1 MKHMFIKAV
10 MSACLLASGF
20 VAAHAAASGSYP
32 DRPIKIVVGFVPGGP
47 TDLYARI
54 AAHGLEQILGQQFV
68 VENLAGASGAIA
80 AATVAKS
87 KPDGYTLLVNVVS
100 DIITPLA
107 KKNPGYNLEKN
118 FSPIGLIADAP
129 NVLVVNRGVPV
140 DTLKGLIDYARRH
153 PHTINY
159 GSAGT
164 GTVSHLAGALLASAA
179 GIDITHVPYKG
190 TNGAQMDLLAGRVSM
205 MFDNLTNGL
214 ANAKAGKVKA
224 LAVTSPQRW
233 PGAKDLPTMAE
244 LGFPGV
250 TISSVFGL
258 MAPAGTPKPVV
269 EKLSRAL
276 AKVLQN
282 KAYREKIVQSGAQP
296 GALDAKEY
304 GEYIAKESRRW
315 KLFLQKHPGIIP
327 AE

>member
-1 MKHMFIKAV
+1 MKNLLMKVAV
-10 MSACLLASGF
+10 AACL
-20 VAAHAAASGSYP
+20 AASGSIAAAAATSGSYP
-32 DRPIKIVVGFVPGGP
+32 NRPVKVIVGFVPGGP

-107 KKNPGYNLEKN
+107 KKSTGYNLQKD
-118 FSPIGLIADAP
+118 FAPIGLIADAP
-129 NVLVVNRGVPV
+129 NVLVVNPSVPV
-140 DTLKGLIDYARRH
+140 DSLKGLIDYARQH
-153 PHTINY
+153 PHTLNY

-164 GTVSHLAGALLASAA
+164 GTVSHLAGALLGSAA
-179 GIDITHVPYKG
+179 KIDITHVPYKG
-190 TNGAQMDLLAGRVSM
+190 TNAAQMDLLAGRVSM

-224 LAVTSPQRW
+224 LAITSSQRW

-250 TISSVFGL
+250 TITSVFGL

-269 EKLSRAL
+269 DKLSHAL
-276 AKVLQN
+276 ASVLKDKTYQD
-282 KAYREKIVQSGAQP
+282 KIIQSGAQP
-296 GALDAKEY
+296 GTLDAKGY
-304 GEYIAKESRRW
+304 GDYIAKQSKRW
-315 KLFLQKHPGIIP
+315 EQFLQQHPGIIP
-327 AE
+327 AK

>member
-1 MKHMFIKAV
+1 MKNILMKALI
-10 MSACLLASGF
+10 SACLLASGSM
-20 VAAHAAASGSYP
+20 AAGAAGHDSYP
-32 DRPIKIVVGFVPGGP
+32 DRPVKVIVGFVPGGP

-118 FSPIGLIADAP
+118 FAPIGLIADAP
-129 NVLVVNRGVPV
+129 NVLVVNPSVPV
-140 DTLKGLIDYARRH
+140 KSLKGLIAYARQH
-153 PHTINY
+153 PHTLNY

-179 GIDITHVPYKG
+179 DIDITHVPYKG
-190 TNGAQMDLLAGRVSM
+190 TNAAQMDLLAGRVSM

-214 ANAKAGKVKA
+214 ANTKAGKVKA
-224 LAVTSPQRW
+224 LAVTSAQRW
-233 PGAKDLPTMAE
+233 SGAKDLPTMAE

-258 MAPAGTPKPVV
+258 MAPAGTPKPIV

-276 AKVLQN
+276 AKVLQDPG
-282 KAYREKIVQSGAQP
+282 YREKIIQSGAQP
-296 GALDAKEY
+296 GALDAKGY
-304 GEYIAKESRRW
+304 GVYIAKQSLRW
-315 KLFLQKHPGIIP
+315 KQFLQKHPGIIP